1 MTNKHDPMNYEMPWR
16 PNYEA
21 YALLAWL
28 LTAGLAPLSN
38 LFWFRLPW
46 PPYYAIEMLCGSM
59 TLYWFPSAWR
69 LWRMKRHLRGK
80 SLQFESLDAVLR
92 RMNGHSGELWLGY
105 GFDWENRHA
114 QRVRQLLKC
123 DLSRVVPSSPDS
135 AMGYRWLHGL
145 GLQEERPQY
154 QPLKQLEGHTLI
166 VGTSG
171 SGKTRLLDL
180 VITQAVLRHEAVV
193 IIDPKGD
200 RDLRETTRR
209 ACEAAGEP
217 GRFVCFHPAYPEQS
231 VRLDPLANY
240 HRVTEIAS
248 RLAALVPS
256 VQSGNDPFQSFAWQ
270 ALNHIAQGLVL
281 IHRQPTLL
289 QLRRYLEGGAAPLVA
304 KAVEAYAKWLDEHKG
319 TDFLAGAR
327 QCLDALNV
335 ALNIEPMSEPLR
347 SQALSDLA
355 IRQKAEADAWSLAQ
369 AISDS
374 ETREETAAPESREE
388 TLAWHWMAFY
398 HQVIEPHYPKAELEG
413 LLSMYRHDRTH
424 FAKMVASLLPIM
436 NMLTSGDLGPML
448 SPDRSNDQDPR
459 PVTDTARLI
468 REGQVLYLGLDS
480 LSDGLVGSAIGSLI
494 LADLASVAGNRYN
507 FGIDNLPVN
516 VYVDEAAEVVNEPF
530 IQLLNKGRGAGLRL
544 TVATQTYADFA
555 ARLGG
560 RDRAEQVLGNL
571 NNLIAL
577 RVINRDTQ
585 QYIVDNLPKTHLKT
599 VMHTQS
605 QSVSSEDPLRHGGN
619 QGERL
624 IEEEADLFQAP
635 LLGMLPNLEYF
646 ACLGHRIVKGRLPI
660 LEADLDKAAPDDT
673 KPDNV
678 GNQA

>member
-1 MTNKHDPMNYEMPWR
+1 MPHKHDPMNYEMPWR
-16 PNYEA
+16 PNYEM

-38 LFWFRLPW
+38 LLWFRLPW
-46 PPYYAIEMLCGSM
+46 PPYYAMEMLCASM

-69 LWRMKRHLRGK
+69 LWGMKRNLRGK

-92 RMNGHSGELWLGY
+92 RMDGHADDIWLGY

-114 QRVRQLLKC
+114 QRVQQLLKC
-123 DLSRVVPSSPDS
+123 DLSHVLPSSPDS

-145 GLQEERPQY
+145 GLQEELPQY
-154 QPLKQLEGHTLI
+154 QPLKQLEGHTLV

-217 GRFVCFHPAYPEQS
+217 ERFACFHPAFPEQS
-231 VRLDPLANY
+231 VRLDPLVNY
-240 HRVTEIAS
+240 NRVTEIAS

-256 VQSGNDPFQSFAWQ
+256 VQSGSDPFQSFAWQ
-270 ALNHIAQGLVL
+270 ALNNIAQGLVL

-304 KAVEAYAKWLDEHKG
+304 KAVEAYAAWLDEHKE
-319 TDFLAGAR
+319 TAFLEGA
-327 QCLDALNV
+327 QQYLNALD
-335 ALNIEPMSEPLR
+335 IEPVSESSR
-347 SQALSDLA
+347 AQALSEQTTQ
-355 IRQKAEADAWSLAQ
+355 QKADAEIQSLLQ
-369 AISDS
+369 AISDRNT
-374 ETREETAAPESREE
+374 EKEAGPVESREE
-388 TLAWHWMAFY
+388 TLAWYWMEFY
-398 HQVIEPHYPKAELEG
+398 HRVIEPHYPKPELEG

-436 NMLTSGDLGPML
+436 NMLTSGELGRML
-448 SPDRSNDQDPR
+448 SPDHSDDQDPR
-459 PVTDTARLI
+459 PITDTARLI

-480 LSDGLVGSAIGSLI
+480 LSDGLVGSAIGSLV

-507 FGIDNLPVN
+507 FGIDNQPVN
-516 VYVDEAAEVVNEPF
+516 LYVDEAAEVVNEPF

-599 VMHTQS
+599 VMHTQG
-605 QSVSSEDPLRHGGN
+605 QSVSSDDPLRHGGN

-646 ACLGHRIVKGRLPI
+646 ACLGSRIIKGRLPI
-660 LEADLDKAAPDDT
+660 LKADLDKTAPDT
-673 KPDNV
+673 TQS
-678 GNQA
+678 GNKESRV